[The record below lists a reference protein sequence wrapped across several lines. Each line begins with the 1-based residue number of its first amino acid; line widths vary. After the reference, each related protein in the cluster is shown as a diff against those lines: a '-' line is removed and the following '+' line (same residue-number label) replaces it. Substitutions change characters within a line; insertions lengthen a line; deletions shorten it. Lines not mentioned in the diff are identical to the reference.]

1 MRDSDATTL
10 KTAKRLRA
18 IRIKRD
24 LTQAEVAYKAKMNA
38 NYYAKIE
45 RGEVRPSIDMYE
57 RLAKALKANSSD
69 LFPF

>member
-1 MRDSDATTL
+1 MKDSDAITL

-18 IRIKRD
+18 IRIKHD
-24 LTQAEVAYKAKMNA
+24 LTQAEVAAKAKMSA

-57 RLAKALKANSSD
+57 RIAKALKSTASD

>member
-1 MRDSDATTL
+1 MKGSGAITL

-18 IRIKRD
+18 IRIDRD
-24 LTQAEVAYKAKMNA
+24 LTQAQVADKAKMSA

-45 RGEVRPSIDMYE
+45 RAEVRPSIDMYE
-57 RLAKALKANSSD
+57 RIAKALKTSSKD

>member
-1 MRDSDATTL
+1 MKDSDVTTR

-18 IRIKRD
+18 IRVERD
-24 LTQAEVAYKAKMNA
+24 LTQAQVAEKAKMSA

-57 RLAKALKANSSD
+57 RIAKALKTTATE